1 MASFAPD
8 PEVWANGR
16 TLLAVEP
23 WRPSA
28 AFTCLPWRLGY
39 SSEHHAMLTFSRL
52 VDKTGHDP
60 TKSPGASR
68 TGAFFAFALLSQ
80 TCRAR
85 CTRYMPWVARR
96 SARPRFFIRWLMYET
111 VISAYGTK
119 RTCKPR

>member
-23 WRPSA
+23 WRPPA

-39 SSEHHAMLTFSRL
+39 SSEHHAMLTFLRL

-68 TGAFFAFALLSQ
+68 TGAFFFADVPDMLGSVI
-80 TCRAR
+80 
-85 CTRYMPWVARR
+85 TRYIPWLARR
-96 SARPRFFIRWLMYET
+96 SARPRC
-111 VISAYGTK
+111 S
-119 RTCKPR
+119 